1 MRYKKLLT
9 IFIMLLLG
17 VSIYLLSTVRK
28 QVVPD
33 KEDLV
38 QGYVSSTDTYES
50 ILGEGPIVYVVIVH
64 DNELN
69 KNWSFR
75 VSKKVY
81 VNTRKGDVAIFKR
94 IYMNAE
100 LFDVQLALDD
110 GTFVSCSGYMPLRDA
125 VTVNIH

>member
-1 MRYKKLLT
+1 MKYKKLLT

-50 ILGEGPIVYVVIVH
+50 ILGEGPTVYVVIVH

-110 GTFVSCSGYMPLRDA
+110 GTFVSCSGYMPLQDA

>member
-17 VSIYLLSTVRK
+17 ASIYLLSTVRK

-50 ILGEGPIVYVVIVH
+50 ILGEGPVVYLVIVH

-69 KNWSFR
+69 KN
-75 VSKKVY
+75 
-81 VNTRKGDVAIFKR
+81 
-94 IYMNAE
+94 
-100 LFDVQLALDD
+100 
-110 GTFVSCSGYMPLRDA
+110 
-125 VTVNIH
+125 